1 MSSKGV
7 PAPNWELDQLEVIM
21 DEPESW
27 QLVIAG
33 PGAGKSAVACQRVAF
48 LVDDGVPPSRI
59 LLVSF
64 TRTAVAELRDRI
76 VSYAVAGDQAR
87 SVRIATVD
95 SHAWSLRVGFDDDP
109 LPKALGDGSYDLSIE
124 RVVQL
129 FQQKQPDL
137 LEFMGRLEHLI
148 IDEAQDVVGIRAQL
162 VLEMLNALSAEC
174 GVSLLADP
182 AQAIYGFTTDDDES
196 AAAVGSLL
204 DLLSSKSPRKFTER
218 RLTKIHRT
226 QQPEL
231 LAVFQG
237 TREEIEGQPV
247 VSGHIDRV
255 RARIREACGN
265 DVGST
270 THGNLA
276 GFLGRAADSSTLVL
290 FRRRADVLF
299 ASSYC
304 SDAGVEHRLRMSGAP
319 TVVSPWIGWL
329 FGETTDSLITRE
341 SFDQLWDR
349 QAERA
354 AAPFAGR
361 SRDECWAVLHRVV
374 AGRRA
379 STLDL
384 VQLRQ
389 MVARSRPPVELCVPE
404 CGATGPILGTIH
416 ASKGREADTVM
427 LIMPSTSG
435 WDGQGDAA
443 VLEEGRVYYVGATR
457 ARKMLIVAANN
468 TTPVSYLDS
477 RRIFRNLGQGKVQ
490 IEVGREGDVDRI
502 AHFGWSNA
510 AEIQEALASCVG
522 RTSPTEALTIPEHD
536 YAIRLVLSRKTAA
549 GVTRIVE
556 VGEMSESFKQEL
568 GKIWGII
575 DTEKALKPPPKIL
588 HLYIAAVTT
597 VGFTEEQ
604 RSALRPPFSRSGLGL
619 APIVKGFP
627 TIKFFHR
634 RGRRDGS

>member
-1 MSSKGV
+1 MSPKGV
-7 PAPNWELDQLEVIM
+7 CLPNWELDQLEVIM

-33 PGAGKSAVACQRVAF
+33 PGAGKSAVACQRIAF

-64 TRTAVAELRDRI
+64 TRTAVAELHDRI

-87 SVRIATVD
+87 SVRIATID
-95 SHAWSLRVGFDDDP
+95 SHAWSLRVFDEDA
-109 LPKALGDGSYDLSIE
+109 LPKVLCDGSYDLSIE

-129 FQQKQPDL
+129 FQEKQPDL

-162 VLEMLNALSAEC
+162 VIEMLNALSPEC
-174 GVSLLADP
+174 GVSFLADP

-196 AAAVGSLL
+196 SAALGSLL

-237 TREEIEGQPV
+237 TREEIEGERV
-247 VSGHIDRV
+247 ISGHVDRV
-255 RARIREACGN
+255 QARIREACGN
-265 DVGST
+265 DVGPT
-270 THGNLA
+270 THSSLP

-304 SDAGVEHRLRMSGAP
+304 SDAGVEHRLRLSGAP
-319 TVVSPWIGWL
+319 IVVSPWIGWL
-329 FGETTDSLITRE
+329 FGEMVDSLITRE
-341 SFDQLWDR
+341 SFDQLWQR
-349 QAERA
+349 QAEWV
-354 AAPFAGR
+354 AAPFAGH
-361 SRDECWAVLHRVV
+361 SRDECWALLHGVA
-374 AGRRA
+374 AGRWPG
-379 STLDL
+379 TLDL

-389 MVARSRPPVELCVPE
+389 TIARSRPPVELCVPE
-404 CGATGPILGTIH
+404 CGMTGPILGTIH

-457 ARKMLIVAANN
+457 ARKTLIVAAN
-468 TTPVSYLDS
+468 TATPVSYLDS

-490 IEVGREGDVDRI
+490 IEVGREGDVDRL

-510 AEIQEALASCVG
+510 TEVQEVLASCVG
-522 RTSPTEALTIPEHD
+522 RTLPTEALTIPEHD
-536 YAIRLVLSRKTAA
+536 YAIRLLLSRKITDK
-549 GVTRIVE
+549 VTRILE
-556 VGEMSESFKQEL
+556 VGEVSESFKQEL
-568 GKIWGII
+568 WKIAKII
-575 DTEKALKPPPKIL
+575 EVEKALKPPPKIL
-588 HLYIAAVTT
+588 HLYITAVTT
-597 VGFTEEQ
+597 VGFSEEQ
-604 RSALRPPFSRSGLGL
+604 RGALRPPYSRSGFGL

-627 TIKFFHR
+627 TIKFFHQW
-634 RGRRDGS
+634 GRRSR

>member
-1 MSSKGV
+1 
-7 PAPNWELDQLEVIM
+7 
-21 DEPESW
+21 
-27 QLVIAG
+27 
-33 PGAGKSAVACQRVAF
+33 KSAVACQRIAY

-87 SVRIATVD
+87 SVRIATID

-109 LPKALGDGSYDLSIE
+109 LPKALGDGSYDLSVE

-129 FQQKQPDL
+129 FHLRQPDL

-148 IDEAQDVVGIRAQL
+148 IDEAQDVVGIRAHL
-162 VLEMLNALSAEC
+162 VLEMLRALSPEC
-174 GVSLLADP
+174 GVSVLADP
-182 AQAIYGFTTDDDES
+182 AQAIYGFTTDEDES
-196 AAAVGSLL
+196 SAALGSLL
-204 DLLSSKSPRKFTER
+204 DLLSSKSPRKLTER

-231 LAVFQG
+231 LAVFHG
-237 TREEIEGQPV
+237 TREEVEGQPV
-247 VSGHIDRV
+247 ISDHVDRV
-255 RARIREACGN
+255 RARIRGACGN
-265 DVGST
+265 DFGPT
-270 THGNLA
+270 TNSSLA
-276 GFLGRAADSSTLVL
+276 EVLGRAADSSTLVL

-304 SDAGVEHRLRMSGAP
+304 SAAGVDHRLRMSGAP

-329 FGETTDSLITRE
+329 FGEVIDSLIARD
-341 SFDQLWDR
+341 SFDQVWAR

-354 AAPFAGR
+354 AAPFVGIW
-361 SRDECWAVLHRVV
+361 RDECWTLLHRI
-374 AGRRA
+374 AAARRPGA
-379 STLDL
+379 LDL

-389 MVARSRPPVELCVPE
+389 VIARPRPPVELCVPE
-404 CGATGPILGTIH
+404 CGITGPILGTIH

-435 WDGQGDAA
+435 RDGQGGAA
-443 VLEEGRVYYVGATR
+443 ALEEGRVYYVGATR
-457 ARKMLIVAANN
+457 ARKMLIVAANRP
-468 TTPVSYLDS
+468 TPVRYLGS
-477 RRIFRNLGQGKVQ
+477 RRIFRNLGQGRVQ
-490 IEVGREGDVDRI
+490 IEIGREGDVDRL

-510 AEIQEALASCVG
+510 ADVQEALASCVG
-522 RTSPTEALTIPEHD
+522 QTSPMEALTIPEHG
-536 YAIRLVLSRKTAA
+536 YAIRLVLSRPTTD

-568 GKIWGII
+568 GRIWGII
-575 DTEKALKPPPKIL
+575 DVEKTLRPPPKIP
-588 HLYIAAVTT
+588 HLYMIAVTT
-597 VGFTEEQ
+597 VGLSEEQ
-604 RSALRPPFSRSGLGL
+604 RGSLRPPYSRSGLGL

-627 TIKFFHR
+627 TIKFVHR
-634 RGRRDGS
+634 RGRRGG

>member
-1 MSSKGV
+1 MNSSVG

-27 QLVIAG
+27 QLVTAG
-33 PGAGKSAVACQRVAF
+33 PGAGKSAVACQRIAY

-59 LLVSF
+59 LVVSF

-87 SVRIATVD
+87 SVRIATID
-95 SHAWSLRVGFDDDP
+95 SHAWSLRVFDQEP
-109 LPKALGDGSYDLSIE
+109 VPKALDGGSYDQAIE
-124 RVVQL
+124 RIVEL
-129 FQQKQPDL
+129 FQQKEPEL

-162 VLEMLNALSAEC
+162 VLEMLSALPPTC

-196 AAAVGSLL
+196 STALGSLL
-204 DLLSSKSPRKFTER
+204 ELLSSKSPRTFIER

-226 QQPEL
+226 QQPSC
-231 LAVFQG
+231 LAVFHG
-237 TREEIEGQPV
+237 TREELEGQPV
-247 VSGHIDRV
+247 ISGHVDRV

-270 THGNLA
+270 THDNLA

-299 ASSYC
+299 ASSFC
-304 SDAGVEHRLRMSGAP
+304 SDAGVEHRLRVSGAP
-319 TVVSPWIGWL
+319 IVVSPWIGWL
-329 FGETTDSLITRE
+329 FGETADALMTRE

-349 QAERA
+349 QANRA
-354 AAPFAGR
+354 AASFVGHL
-361 SRDECWAVLHRVV
+361 RDDCWSVLHRMA
-374 AGRRA
+374 AGRRPG
-379 STLDL
+379 TLDL
-384 VQLRQ
+384 VQLRHLI
-389 MVARSRPPVELCVPE
+389 ARSRPPVEFCAPE
-404 CGATGPILGTIH
+404 CGVAGPVLGTIH

-427 LIMPSTSG
+427 LIMPSASA
-435 WDGQGDAA
+435 WDGQRESA

-457 ARKMLIVAANN
+457 ARKMLIVAAN
-468 TTPVSYLDS
+468 TMPPVSYLDS
-477 RRIFRNLGQGKVQ
+477 RRIFRNFGHGKVQ
-490 IEVGREGDVDRI
+490 LEVGRDGDVDKA

-510 AEIQEALASCVG
+510 ADIQESLALSAG
-522 RTSPTEALTIPEHD
+522 QTWPTEAITIPEQD
-536 YAIRLVLSRKTAA
+536 YAMRLVLSRKTAA
-549 GVTRIVE
+549 GVTRILQ
-556 VGEMSESFKQEL
+556 VGEMSETFKREFRR
-568 GKIWGII
+568 IWSII
-575 DTEKALKPPPKIL
+575 DVDKALKPPPKLL

-597 VGFTEEQ
+597 VGFTDEQ
-604 RSALRPPFSRSGLGL
+604 RSALTPPYNRSGLGL

-627 TIKFFHR
+627 TITFFHR
-634 RGRRDGS
+634 RGRRDES